1 MIENIR
7 QEFKIMLGENEW
19 MDDNSKLAAREKAE
33 LIDTK
38 IGYPDYTYNNTYLDD
53 LYKDVKNYF

>member
-7 QEFKIMLGENEW
+7 QEFKIMLGENDW
-19 MDDNSKLAAREKAE
+19 MDDKSKQAAKEKAE

-53 LYKDVKNYF
+53 LYKNVTNY